1 MPDKTWVAGDVVTA
15 ADTNT
20 YLTHTG
26 EQWVSFTPT
35 LYQSN
40 TLSVSV
46 TNTVTKARYFRAGR
60 MIHFE
65 IVLNVTATG
74 TAGNLLGITLP
85 VAAATTGVAL
95 NGSCLLYDVSA
106 VLYYA
111 ALPQLFSGS
120 TTIMTFV
127 STSAAASADP
137 RLGVSTFTVA
147 LGNNDVIAV
156 SGSYE
161 AVS

>member
-1 MPDKTWVAGDVVTA
+1 MPDKIWVAGDVVTA

-65 IVLNVTATG
+65 IVLNVTGTG
-74 TAGNLLGITLP
+74 TASNLVGVTLP
-85 VAAATTGVAL
+85 VNAATTGTAL
-95 NGSCLLYDVSA
+95 NGNCLIYDTSA
-106 VLYYA
+106 NLFYA
-111 ALPQLFSGS
+111 GLPVLFSGTVS
-120 TTIMTFV
+120 IMTFL
-127 STSAAASADP
+127 STSAAASSDP
-137 RLGVSTFTVA
+137 RLGIAAFTA
-147 LGNNDVIAV
+147 AFANTDAIAV

-161 AVS
+161 AAT